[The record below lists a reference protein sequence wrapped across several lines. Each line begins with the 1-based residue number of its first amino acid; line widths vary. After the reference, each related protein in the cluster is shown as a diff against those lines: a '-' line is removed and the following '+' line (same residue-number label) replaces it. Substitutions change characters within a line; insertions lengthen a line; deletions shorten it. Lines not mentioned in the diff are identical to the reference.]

1 MGKYVLEEY
10 VLNGFN
16 ASSKAREDV
25 SKFLLDYGFE
35 SVARND
41 KSNVRTKVGKSFLA
55 LKVYWSLILK
65 LKKDDV
71 LFLQTSI
78 KVLDGIL
85 RIREARHFKIV
96 YLIHDVFSIRYD
108 DQEKHKNEIKQEI
121 NALNKCDFVICH
133 NTAMKE
139 RLRSLGC
146 KSDLIE
152 LEIFDYRVSSASTPR
167 QQDITVPSLAFAGNI
182 AKSPF
187 LTDLDARINRINVNV
202 YGNPSSE
209 FQNLTYKG
217 ALPAEELPQ
226 KIEGMYGLIW
236 EGDYIAQVEDNYLR
250 YNNPHKTS
258 LYIVSG
264 LPIVIWSKAAMA
276 DFVVSYNIGITIDSL
291 DELEDRLYNIS
302 ENEYRTMRN
311 NCLYLREQLLNGYH
325 LKRAIDK
332 ILETMNEQ

>member
-10 VLNGFN
+10 VLNGYN

-25 SKFLLDYGFE
+25 SKFILDYGFE
-35 SVARND
+35 SVAKND
-41 KSNVRTKVGKSFLA
+41 KTSVRTKAGKSLLT
-55 LKVYWSLILK
+55 LKVYLSLLWK
-65 LKKDDV
+65 LKKGDI
-71 LFLQTSI
+71 LFLQTSM
-78 KVLDGIL
+78 KVLDGIF
-85 RIREARHFKIV
+85 RIKELRHFKII

-108 DQEKHKNEIKQEI
+108 DQEKHESEITQDI
-121 NALNKCDFVICH
+121 NSLNKCDYVICH
-133 NTAMKE
+133 NSAMKD
-139 RLRSLGC
+139 RLRSLWC
-146 KSDLIE
+146 KSVLIE
-152 LEIFDYRVSSASTPR
+152 LGIFDYRVSSASTPR
-167 QQDITVPSLAFAGNI
+167 QQDMTVPSIAFAGNI

-187 LTDLDARINRINVNV
+187 LIDLDARINRINVNV
-202 YGNPSSE
+202 YGNPLSE

-236 EGDYIAQVEDNYLR
+236 EGDYIAKEKDNYLR

-276 DFVVSYNIGITIDSL
+276 DFVVSNNIGITIDSL

-302 ENEYRTMRN
+302 DKEYRTMRN
-311 NCLYLREQLLNGYH
+311 NCLNLREQLLKGYH
-325 LKRAIDK
+325 LKRAINK
-332 ILETMNEQ
+332 TLEIMKE